1 LIFARADMSTLN
13 ALISKPFTPYK
24 IFSRTVFQ
32 KSWTGRLEIWVK
44 GLATQLLQNYKI
56 TITPTATCRPMWI
69 QTANSRCPPEGVA
82 RIIVAL
88 TDNGSP
94 SMTSYRRIV
103 LHLLAEH

>member
-1 LIFARADMSTLN
+1 MSTLN

-32 KSWTGRLEIWVK
+32 KSWTGRLE
-44 GLATQLLQNYKI
+44 TQLLQNYKI